1 MGLAFNLFCSLCL
14 LVLLPAALCHSD
26 YPYTRSRAA
35 FYGTPDGLGT
45 PSGACGYGDFG
56 RTLNDGIVA
65 AVSNRLYKNGL
76 GRGACYQ
83 LDQSAAR
90 ARTSIL
96 ETFFEDLSE
105 LCTSL
110 VLV

>member
-56 RTLNDGIVA
+56 RT
-65 AVSNRLYKNGL
+65 RMM
-76 GRGACYQ
+76 
-83 LDQSAAR
+83 
-90 ARTSIL
+90 
-96 ETFFEDLSE
+96 E
-105 LCTSL
+105 L
-110 VLV
+110 